1 MDELLKSKK
10 TNNREALIIKSISGE
25 YDCYFD
31 DGSIETCKPLGIF
44 RLNKITPKV
53 GDHVMVSDGMI
64 SKIMDRKNDFVRP
77 VVANISKNFIV
88 TSVVEPDLNLNLL
101 DRLIAITEYND
112 IEGVLLFTKFD
123 LVSDK
128 GLLDDLNK
136 VVDYYKS
143 IGYKVFFTNAE
154 LQSDEAAAIVEN
166 NKVLEE
172 IGDNICVLSG
182 QSGVGKSTFI
192 NTITELNLKTGEISK
207 ALGRGKHTTRH
218 TELIRIGDGWVAD
231 TPGFGSI
238 DFSMDEVSLSH
249 SFVEFFKTKCKYNG
263 CLHLNEP
270 GCMVKEKVKSGEI
283 RKSRYDN
290 YQLFIKEIR
299 NEVVEY
305 NKKEKK
311 QEVVAYYKNFN
322 SKGQKR

>member
-1 MDELLKSKK
+1 MDELLKSNKEL
-10 TNNREALIIKSISGE
+10 NNKEALIIKSISGE

-31 DGSIETCKPLGIF
+31 DGSVETCKPLGIF

-53 GDHVMVSDGMI
+53 GDHVMVSDGKI

-123 LVSDK
+123 LVKDQA
-128 GLLDDLNK
+128 LLEDLNK

-143 IGYKVFFTNAE
+143 IGYKVFK
-154 LQSDEAAAIVEN
+154 LPVES

-218 TELIRIGDGWVAD
+218 TELIRIGNGWVAD

-283 RKSRYDN
+283 KKSRYDN

-299 NEVVEY
+299 NEVEEY

-311 QEVVAYYKNFN
+311 QEVVAYYKNYN
-322 SKGQKR
+322 SKGQRK

>member
-1 MDELLKSKK
+1 MDELLKSNKEL
-10 TNNREALIIKSISGE
+10 NNKEALIIKSISGE

-31 DGSIETCKPLGIF
+31 DGSIETCKPIGIF

-64 SKIMDRKNDFVRP
+64 CKVLDRKNDFVRP

-123 LVSDK
+123 LVKDEV
-128 GLLDDLNK
+128 LLDDLNE

-143 IGYKVFFTNAE
+143 IGYKAFKLPE
-154 LQSDEAAAIVEN
+154 ESG
-166 NKVLEE
+166 KVIDE

-218 TELIRIGDGWVAD
+218 TELIRIGNGWVAD

-283 RKSRYDN
+283 KKSRYDN

-322 SKGQKR
+322 SKGQRK

>member
-1 MDELLKSKK
+1 M
-10 TNNREALIIKSISGE
+10 
-25 YDCYFD
+25 
-31 DGSIETCKPLGIF
+31 
-44 RLNKITPKV
+44 
-53 GDHVMVSDGMI
+53 
-64 SKIMDRKNDFVRP
+64 
-77 VVANISKNFIV
+77 
-88 TSVVEPDLNLNLL
+88 NLL

-123 LVSDK
+123 LVKDQE
-128 GLLDDLNK
+128 LLLDLNK

-143 IGYKVFFTNAE
+143 IGYKAFKLPE
-154 LQSDEAAAIVEN
+154 ESG
-166 NKVLEE
+166 KVIDE
-172 IGDNICVLSG
+172 IGNNICVLSG

-192 NTITELNLKTGEISK
+192 NAITELNLKTGEISK

-218 TELIRIGDGWVAD
+218 TELIRIGNGWVAD

-283 RKSRYDN
+283 KKSRYDN

-311 QEVVAYYKNFN
+311 QEVVAYYKNYN
-322 SKGQKR
+322 SKGQRK

>member
-1 MDELLKSKK
+1 MDELLKSNKEL
-10 TNNREALIIKSISGE
+10 NNKEALIIKSISGE

-31 DGSIETCKPLGIF
+31 DGSVETCKPLGIF

-64 SKIMDRKNDFVRP
+64 CKVLDRKNDFVRP

-123 LVSDK
+123 LVKDEV
-128 GLLDDLNK
+128 LLDDLNK

-143 IGYKVFFTNAE
+143 IGYKAFKLPE
-154 LQSDEAAAIVEN
+154 ESE
-166 NKVLEE
+166 KVIDE

-218 TELIRIGDGWVAD
+218 TELIRIGNGWVAD

-322 SKGQKR
+322 SKGQRK

>member
-1 MDELLKSKK
+1 MDELKSKEQL
-10 TNNREALIIKSISGE
+10 NNREALIIKSISGE

-64 SKIMDRKNDFVRP
+64 CKVLDRKNDFVRP

-123 LVSDK
+123 LVKDQA
-128 GLLDDLNK
+128 LLEDLNK

-143 IGYKVFFTNAE
+143 IGYKVFKLPE
-154 LQSDEAAAIVEN
+154 ES

-218 TELIRIGDGWVAD
+218 TELIRIGNGWVAD

-283 RKSRYDN
+283 KKSRYDN

-322 SKGQKR
+322 SKGQRK

>member
-1 MDELLKSKK
+1 MDELLKSNKEL
-10 TNNREALIIKSISGE
+10 NNKEALIIKSISGE

-31 DGSIETCKPLGIF
+31 DGSIKTCKPLGIF

-53 GDHVMVSDGMI
+53 GDHVIVSEGKI
-64 SKIMDRKNDFVRP
+64 SRIMDRKNDFVRP

-123 LVSDK
+123 LVKDQE
-128 GLLDDLNK
+128 LLLDLNK

-143 IGYKVFFTNAE
+143 IGYKAFKLPE
-154 LQSDEAAAIVEN
+154 ESG
-166 NKVLEE
+166 KVIDE

-192 NTITELNLKTGEISK
+192 NAITELNLKTGEISK

-218 TELIRIGDGWVAD
+218 TELIRIGNGWVAD

-283 RKSRYDN
+283 KKSRYDN

-311 QEVVAYYKNFN
+311 QEVVAYYKNYN
-322 SKGQKR
+322 SKGQRK

>member
-1 MDELLKSKK
+1 MDELLKSNKEL
-10 TNNREALIIKSISGE
+10 NNKEALIIKSISGE

-64 SKIMDRKNDFVRP
+64 CKVLDRKNDFVRP

-123 LVSDK
+123 LVKDQA
-128 GLLDDLNK
+128 LLEDLNK

-143 IGYKVFFTNAE
+143 IGYKVFK
-154 LQSDEAAAIVEN
+154 LPVES

-218 TELIRIGDGWVAD
+218 TELIRIGNGWVAD

-283 RKSRYDN
+283 KKSRYDN

-311 QEVVAYYKNFN
+311 QEVVAYYKNYN
-322 SKGQKR
+322 SKGQRK